1 MLAGVSEYELP
12 EDPRWEL
19 PRDRCGQ
26 PLVRVGQVCWDLA
39 VPEGV

>member
-19 PRDRCGQ
+19 PRDRYSLSSPQ
-26 PLVRVGQVCWDLA
+26 LSEDTLA
-39 VPEGV
+39 CSSD